1 MLIGSSMAGESTR
14 ERPPTFEN
22 GQDIRDRAFDYACRV
37 VEFCEQLTAAGGVG
51 RLMVP
56 QLLDCSLSFA
66 TMLEEAR
73 AAESDADFISKC
85 CISLKECRESW
96 TRIRVCRRGKKGPEK
111 IAIAL
116 VREGGELIAIVS
128 TIIAN
133 KRRSV
138 AAKRAAEKAAKAA
151 AESTRHEVRERERRR
166 QPREPRI
173 PNS

>member
-1 MLIGSSMAGESTR
+1 MLVRSAMAAESTR
-14 ERPPTFEN
+14 QRRPTFEN

-96 TRIRVCRRGKKGPEK
+96 TRIRVCCRGKKGPEN
-111 IAIAL
+111 IATGL

-128 TIIAN
+128 TIITN

-138 AAKRAAEKAAKAA
+138 AAKRAAEKAAKVA
-151 AESTRHEVRERERRR
+151 AESARREARERGRRS
-166 QPREPRI
+166 QPRDAT
-173 PNS
+173 NS